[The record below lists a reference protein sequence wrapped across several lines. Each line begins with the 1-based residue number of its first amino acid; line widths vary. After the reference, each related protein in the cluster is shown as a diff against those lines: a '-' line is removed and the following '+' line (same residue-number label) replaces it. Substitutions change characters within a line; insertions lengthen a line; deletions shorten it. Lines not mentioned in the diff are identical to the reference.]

1 VCGAAVGLTGD
12 IARAL
17 RAKLLP
23 YCDDI
28 MMLLLANLGDNTVHR
43 SVKPQILSVFGDVAL
58 AIGADFAKYLNV
70 VLQTLAQAS
79 QVQVRVLI
87 LKLSLFFSF
96 LNTILLL
103 TRAIYCRW
111 TAPTTTC
118 STT

>member
-1 VCGAAVGLTGD
+1 MACSLQVCGAAVGLTGD

-79 QVQVRVLI
+79 QVQVR
-87 LKLSLFFSF
+87 FF
-96 LNTILLL
+96 
-103 TRAIYCRW
+103 
-111 TAPTTTC
+111 
-118 STT
+118 